1 VLAVGFPPLRES
13 FRRGTYVSEALF
25 PGVSIEKMVITS
37 MLDFIAYF
45 VLVIW
50 IGITLFSFFHPSSQR
65 RPPAQKMVVKSFH
78 EKAGE
83 NLVVAGEER
92 RSDEKT
98 SVPT

>member
-1 VLAVGFPPLRES
+1 MES

-25 PGVSIEKMVITS
+25 PGVSIGKMVITS
-37 MLDFIAYF
+37 MLDFIAYL

-50 IGITLFSFFHPSSQR
+50 VGITLFSFFHPSSQR
-65 RPPAQKMVVKSFH
+65 GPLAQKRVVESFD

-83 NLVVAGEER
+83 NLAVAREER